1 MKIDK
6 IYKITHSEISD
17 FEFDESVANV
27 FDDMLDRS
35 VPGYRTILSML
46 TTLSHQYA
54 KPNTNVFDLGCSL
67 GNSTIALKD
76 GLTNPTIQFIAIDN
90 SHAMITKA
98 KQRLDKSVK
107 IKCLSLIHI

>member
-54 KPNTNVFDLGCSL
+54 KPNTNVFDLDVPWVIQHSH
-67 GNSTIALKD
+67 LKTV
-76 GLTNPTIQFIAIDN
+76 LLIQLFN
-90 SHAMITKA
+90 
-98 KQRLDKSVK
+98 L
-107 IKCLSLIHI
+107 